1 MHYFFSMLFSLLA
14 IIGPVSVQSAGRRAE
29 RSSDRSYR
37 SVLKVSN
44 GGPWGSWGVISMC
57 PSGTYVDAFS
67 LKVEGKLIFG
77 GDDTA
82 LNGIRLYCVDRPG
95 ADEYTAITSDVG
107 GWGEWTDKKS
117 CPVGFFTAFQLKVES
132 PRGSGDDTA
141 ANSIDFKCS
150 DWVIWGKG
158 LNWGDWGDWSATCE
172 GKGICGLQTRVEE
185 SQGSEGDDTALNDVI
200 MFCCD

>member
-1 MHYFFSMLFSLLA
+1 MHHFFSMLFSLLA

-57 PSGTYVDAFS
+57 PSGTYADAFS
-67 LKVEGKLIFG
+67 LKVESANYFG

-95 ADEYTAITSDVG
+95 ANEYTVITSDVG
-107 GWGEWTDKKS
+107 GWGEWRDKQS
-117 CPVGFFTAFQLKVES
+117 CSSGFLNTFWLRVES

-141 ANSIDFKCS
+141 ANNIDFKCS
-150 DWVIWGKG
+150 GWVTGDGLVWGEY
-158 LNWGDWGDWSATCE
+158 GDWSPTCE